1 MQDWHDW
8 QTTKSLSSVDQ
19 IKSFGVLAFHFSAW
33 ISLPCHLTLDNTEDT
48 TSSRGNK
55 SIHLLNLTERANKGM
70 NSSSCPWI
78 PYKTHIL
85 KLQRFHLD
93 IKTRQLRSVIIT
105 FVPMCLSPFLMS
117 LLLWCWQVTIMSPFL
132 LSYNP
137 VILCKDIVRT
147 QIAREWEE
155 LEGKNCEGSNL
166 RLDQDDG
173 LAVLHVLR
181 SASWG

>member
-1 MQDWHDW
+1 
-8 QTTKSLSSVDQ
+8 
-19 IKSFGVLAFHFSAW
+19 
-33 ISLPCHLTLDNTEDT
+33 
-48 TSSRGNK
+48 
-55 SIHLLNLTERANKGM
+55 
-70 NSSSCPWI
+70 
-78 PYKTHIL
+78 
-85 KLQRFHLD
+85 
-93 IKTRQLRSVIIT
+93 
-105 FVPMCLSPFLMS
+105 
-117 LLLWCWQVTIMSPFL
+117 MSPFL